1 MIIKS
6 MSRNTRTFDQL
17 FNYMKDGAE
26 HTTGAHFYTRNLYT
40 RQGEDI
46 INEFM
51 RNSRRYK
58 ERANG
63 VHLYHEVI
71 SLTRSK
77 TVPLDKQKE
86 CLLNIV
92 NEYCNERCPNNL
104 VAGFLHEE
112 HQRDI
117 HYHLMISAN
126 ELDSPYK
133 HRLTKKAFDQIKVS
147 AELNVLKHYPQLEQV
162 PVITK
167 EKEGK
172 GKYSNKEQQMKQRT
186 KQPSHKDQL
195 IERLRMIFEST
206 TSPEHLFRQF
216 ADEKLEL
223 YTRGKHTNIKDITRG
238 SKHRLATLD
247 LADEFQEVLVRLKL
261 EPSSSPYQQ
270 AKGRK
275 DTVKDLLKEATTGDF
290 SEREKRAKKAKWKK
304 QQKADEKVKGFNE
317 QTTVE
322 KLSEVGKEWVMGDFS
337 NRKARERNKKGK
349 ENIDA
354 WKAKQTNNPSDT
366 KEPLSAKD
374 KAKEWVAGDFSA
386 REERAAKNF
395 DVQQEIERRKAHLKK
410 QRETNAA
417 SKAKQSPDK
426 SPDMDV

>member
-1 MIIKS
+1 M
-6 MSRNTRTFDQL
+6 
-17 FNYMKDGAE
+17 
-26 HTTGAHFYTRNLYT
+26 
-40 RQGEDI
+40 
-46 INEFM
+46 
-51 RNSRRYK
+51 
-58 ERANG
+58 
-63 VHLYHEVI
+63 HLYHEVI

-126 ELDSPYK
+126 ELDSPHK
-133 HRLTKKAFDQIKVS
+133 HRLNKKAFEQVKKN

-186 KQPSHKDQL
+186 RQPSHKDQL

-206 TSPEHLFRQF
+206 TSPEHLFRQL
-216 ADEKLEL
+216 ADDKLEL
-223 YTRGKHTNIKDITRG
+223 YTRGKHTNIKDIARD
-238 SKHRLATLD
+238 SKHRLVTLN

-270 AKGRK
+270 AKGQT
-275 DTVKDLLKEATTGDF
+275 DTVKDILKEATTGNF
-290 SEREKRAKKAKWKK
+290 SGRDTRAKKAKWKK
-304 QQKADEKVKGFNE
+304 QQKADEKVADFAD

-322 KLSEVGKEWVMGDFS
+322 KVAEVGKEWLAGDFSNSETRARNKQRKDSLDQWKAKQASQPSDTKAPLSAKATAKEWIMGDFS
-337 NRKARERNKKGK
+337 EREK
-349 ENIDA
+349 
-354 WKAKQTNNPSDT
+354 
-366 KEPLSAKD
+366 
-374 KAKEWVAGDFSA
+374 
-386 REERAAKNF
+386 RAAKDF
-395 DVQQEIERRKAHLKK
+395 DTQQEIESRKARLRK
-410 QRETNAA
+410 QRETNEA

-426 SPDMDV
+426 SPDNDV

>member
-1 MIIKS
+1 

-17 FNYMKDGAE
+17 FNYMKNGAE
-26 HTTGAHFYTRNLYT
+26 HTDGAHFYTRNFYT
-40 RQGEDI
+40 RQGEEI

-126 ELDSPYK
+126 ELDSSYK
-133 HRLTKKAFDQIKVS
+133 HRLDKKAFEQVKKN

-195 IERLRMIFEST
+195 IDRLRMIFEST
-206 TSPEHLFRQF
+206 TSPEHLFRQL
-216 ADEKLEL
+216 ADDKLEL
-223 YTRGKHTNIKDITRG
+223 YTRGKHTNIKDIARG
-238 SKHRLATLD
+238 SKHRLATLN

-270 AKGRK
+270 AKGQT
-275 DTVKDLLKEATTGDF
+275 DTVKDILKEATTGNF
-290 SEREKRAKKAKWKK
+290 SGRDTRAKKAKWKK
-304 QQKADEKVKGFNE
+304 QQKKDEKVADFTD
-317 QTTVE
+317 QTTTE
-322 KLSEVGKEWVMGDFS
+322 KVAEVGKEWLAGDFSNSEARARTKQRKDSLDQWKAKQASQPSDTKAPLSAKATAKEWIMGDFS
-337 NRKARERNKKGK
+337 EREK
-349 ENIDA
+349 
-354 WKAKQTNNPSDT
+354 
-366 KEPLSAKD
+366 
-374 KAKEWVAGDFSA
+374 
-386 REERAAKNF
+386 RAAKDF
-395 DVQQEIERRKAHLKK
+395 DAQQEIESRKVRLKK
-410 QRETNAA
+410 QRETNDK

-426 SPDMDV
+426 SPDLDL

>member
-1 MIIKS
+1 

-40 RQGEDI
+40 RQGEEI

-126 ELDSPYK
+126 ELDSSYK
-133 HRLTKKAFDQIKVS
+133 HRLDKKAFEQVKAN

-167 EKEGK
+167 EKQGK

-195 IERLRMIFEST
+195 IERLRMIFEAT
-206 TSPEHLFRQF
+206 TSPEHLFRQL
-216 ADEKLEL
+216 ADDKLEL
-223 YTRGKHTNIKDITRG
+223 YTRGKHTNIKDIARG
-238 SKHRLATLD
+238 SKHRLATLN
-247 LADEFQEVLVRLKL
+247 LTDEFQEVLVRLRL

-275 DTVKDLLKEATTGDF
+275 DTVKDLLKEAATGDF

-304 QQKADEKVKGFNE
+304 QQKADESVKDFKE
-317 QTTVE
+317 QTATE
-322 KLSEVGKEWVMGDFS
+322 KFSEVGKEWVMGDFS
-337 NRKARERNKKGK
+337 NREARERNKKSK

-354 WKAKQTNNPSDT
+354 WKAKQANNPSDT

-374 KAKEWVAGDFSA
+374 KAKEWLAGDFSA
-386 REERAAKNF
+386 REERAAKDF
-395 DVQQEIERRKAHLKK
+395 DAQQEIERRKARLKK
-410 QRETNAA
+410 QRETNDK

-426 SPDMDV
+426 SPDFDV